1 LFGGIIFDT
10 PKPIPYIKQMLKI
23 VTNKNDII
31 LDFFSGSG
39 TTVNAVMALNAEDGG
54 GRKCIS
60 VQLPELCDEKSE
72 AHKAGYKTIADISK
86 ERIRR
91 AGKKI
96 REERRK
102 TPPSLP
108 LSGEEQNSKLDTGFK
123 VFK

>member
-1 LFGGIIFDT
+1 LPIYEIKSLFGGIIFDT

-72 AHKAGYKTIADISK
+72 AHKAGYKTIAASSQARSRRPGK
-86 ERIRR
+86 NIRN
-91 AGKKI
+91 A
-96 REERRK
+96 RRR
-102 TPPSLP
+102 TPPTVPS
-108 LSGEEQNSKLDTGFK
+108 
-123 VFK
+123 